1 MRDRQEP
8 GAQGCIKECGE
19 EAREQRHSGHS
30 LSPDPLVRYTCQVHL
45 SGTIVIFSHYLLPS
59 CLTDAGTAEYVRQ
72 GAAAQ

>member
-19 EAREQRHSGHS
+19 EAREQKGTQGTLCR
-30 LSPDPLVRYTCQVHL
+30 PIHL
-45 SGTIVIFSHYLLPS
+45 SGTIVLFSHYLLPH

>member
-30 LSPDPLVRYTCQVHL
+30 LSPDPLVRYYCT
-45 SGTIVIFSHYLLPS
+45 LLTLFAASLPH